1 MEEEHIISS
10 GVLAKLL
17 NFLCDFPRNNIL
29 HCVVFRCL
37 QAIFSRSSTILT
49 WTLVRDSSLPSFLA
63 WEGTKFAA
71 LHQGRPPSYYGQIF
85 ALSKTLYNLEETDEA
100 LKDFL
105 NKNEEGQ
112 NIDLYIPRK
121 CSATN
126 RLITSKDHA
135 SVQLNIG
142 HVDENGI
149 YTGQFTTF
157 SLSGFVRA

>member
-1 MEEEHIISS
+1 MYIVEWWRRIPKLEEEHIISS

-17 NFLCDFPRNNIL
+17 KFLCDFPRNSIL

-63 WEGTKFAA
+63 REGTKFAA
-71 LHQGRPPSYYGQIF
+71 LHQGRPPSYYGQFF

-105 NKNEEGQ
+105 NKHEDSN
-112 NIDLYIPRK
+112 
-121 CSATN
+121 
-126 RLITSKDHA
+126 
-135 SVQLNIG
+135 V
-142 HVDENGI
+142 
-149 YTGQFTTF
+149 
-157 SLSGFVRA
+157 